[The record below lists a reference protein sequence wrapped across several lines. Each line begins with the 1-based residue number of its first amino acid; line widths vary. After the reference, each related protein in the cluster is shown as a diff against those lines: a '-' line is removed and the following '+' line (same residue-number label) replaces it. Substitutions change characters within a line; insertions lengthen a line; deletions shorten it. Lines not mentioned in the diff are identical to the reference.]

1 MTTVDPG
8 QHSVADLEEELES
21 IGTVEALESLLAA
34 EQEGKDRQTAKAAIE
49 ARIEAV
55 ATGEAADA
63 GAAASDG
70 GTATDADAATADGE
84 SADADGGAADEGGS
98 SLDGLRTTVDD
109 AATGLVARSTTLNR
123 LFGEDL
129 AEPVLGTAGSFAV
142 LALLVAGSLWS
153 VVTTGSGSLVWTL
166 VVSVASLFAT
176 ALVVLVAVAL
186 TDVEIQWLGGGLF
199 AAAYLVF
206 GGGLFLVTRPLLGL
220 LEGGPLLALGGL
232 VAPMAAVLSIQA
244 AALALVYEAFSRPV
258 LPAAGADGTA
268 SLHVANWWR
277 VAGLGVVFELLLVLA
292 IPVWFGSAVVRFGGA
307 RAALLFLPTAGA
319 VAALL
324 VYVLRKATVVERAAA
339 EG

>member
-8 QHSVADLEEELES
+8 QYSVADLEEELES

-55 ATGEAADA
+55 ATGEATDA

-70 GTATDADAATADGE
+70 GTATEADAATADGE
-84 SADADGGAADEGGS
+84 SADADGDGAADEGGS
-98 SLDGLRTTVDD
+98 SLDGLRTTADA

-129 AEPVLGTAGSFAV
+129 AEPVLGTVGSFAV

-166 VVSVASLFAT
+166 LASVASLFAT

-186 TDVEIQWLGGGLF
+186 TDVETRWLGGGLF

-220 LEGGPLLALGGL
+220 LEGGPLFALGGL

-258 LPAAGADGTA
+258 LPAADGTA

-277 VAGLGVVFELLLVLA
+277 VAGLGVVFELLLVFA
-292 IPVWFGSAVVRFGGA
+292 IPVWFGSAAVRFGGA

>member
-8 QHSVADLEEELES
+8 QYSVADLEEELES
-21 IGTVEALESLLAA
+21 IGTVETLESLLAA

-70 GTATDADAATADGE
+70 GTATEADAATADGE
-84 SADADGGAADEGGS
+84 SDEGGGAADEGGS
-98 SLDGLRTTVDD
+98 SLDGLRTTADD

-129 AEPVLGTAGSFAV
+129 AEPVLGTVGSFVV
-142 LALLVAGSLWS
+142 LALLVAGSLWP

-176 ALVVLVAVAL
+176 ALVVLVAVAV
-186 TDVEIQWLGGGLF
+186 TDVETRWLGGGLF

-206 GGGLFLVTRPLLGL
+206 AGGLFLVTRPLLGL
-220 LEGGPLLALGGL
+220 LQGGPLLALGGL

-244 AALALVYEAFSRPV
+244 AALALVYEAFSQPV

-277 VAGLGVVFELLLVLA
+277 VAGLGVVFELLLVFA
-292 IPVWFGSAVVRFGGA
+292 IPVWFGSAAARFGGA